1 MLYQTKTGSSNGK
14 PTMVKNGDPTGSVEL
29 GNKDYFSAK
38 DLLRINK
45 LYGCSEQFIDSKCVS
60 FKKFVVIMFGGYF
73 HIVWVGVCR

>member
-38 DLLRINK
+38 DLLRVHR
-45 LYGCSEQFIDSKCVS
+45 LYGCSEQFIDCKYELTDCMDVLNSSLIVS
-60 FKKFVVIMFGGYF
+60 T
-73 HIVWVGVCR
+73 C